1 MKNREALKERLK
13 GFVKSNRL
21 LYQVTMTMLGRKPL
35 VNGLKKEI
43 SGRGNVF
50 EFSGTSAFVNCKADV
65 VGNNNHISIADYCS
79 FNNVTFLIRGDNNRI
94 HISEGVRFKYGGSLH
109 IEDQNCLIQIG
120 GYSTFEQTHIAVTEP
135 GSQVLIGEDCMFA
148 YDIDV
153 RTGDSHSIIDANT
166 NERINYAKNISIADH
181 VWVGP
186 HCSILKGVSIRKNCV
201 VATRSVLTKSFLQ
214 EGVIIGGSPSQILK
228 ENITWDR
235 RRIFTNNQRVA

>member
-1 MKNREALKERLK
+1 MKNREVLKERLK
-13 GFVKSNRL
+13 AFVKSNRL
-21 LYQVTMTMLGRKPL
+21 LYQATMTMLGKKPL
-35 VNGLKKEI
+35 MNGLKKEI
-43 SGRGNVF
+43 SGRRNIF
-50 EFSGTSAFVNCKADV
+50 EHRGTSIFMNCKVDV
-65 VGNNNHISIADYCS
+65 VGNGNHVTIAEYCS

-120 GYSTFEQTHIAVTEP
+120 GYSTFEQAHIAVTEP

-148 YDIDV
+148 YDIDL
-153 RTGDSHSIIDANT
+153 RTGDSHSIIDTNT
-166 NERINYAKNISIADH
+166 NERINYAKNISIEDH

-186 HCSILKGVSIRKNCV
+186 HCSILKGVTIGKDSV

-214 EGVIIGGSPSQILK
+214 EGVIIGGSPARILK